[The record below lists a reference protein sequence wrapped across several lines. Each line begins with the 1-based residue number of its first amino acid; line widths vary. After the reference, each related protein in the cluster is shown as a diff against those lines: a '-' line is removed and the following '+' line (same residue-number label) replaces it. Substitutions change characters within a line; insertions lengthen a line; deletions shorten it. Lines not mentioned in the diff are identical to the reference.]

1 MMRRIEREYN
11 NWVNEPIR
19 GLGNQFVENRS
30 WFINNFVIYG
40 LEPFLL
46 AHSYSLG
53 KNLKNFPKKLALLWF
68 YMEKAH
74 LTTKT
79 VSYEP
84 PTHRNHTYDRN
95 KFFYIFDSNI
105 YNKFLDK
112 WAIEGF
118 LDNSGIGSQINSE
131 IKWFIYCW
139 IDLESSPAREE
150 IDKILNEEAEE
161 RKYREK
167 ILKAGGLNAYH
178 NNRHDYDASEL
189 GYYRG
194 DRIMS

>member
-1 MMRRIEREYN
+1 MTRRIEREFN

-19 GLGNQFVENRS
+19 GLGGQFVENRS
-30 WFINNFVIYG
+30 WFIEDFVRYG

-46 AHSYSLG
+46 ENSYTFG
-53 KNLKNFPKKLALLWF
+53 KNLNKFPRKLALLWF
-68 YMEKAH
+68 YIEKAY
-74 LTTKT
+74 LTNKI
-79 VSYEP
+79 VSYGKP
-84 PTHRNHTYDRN
+84 KHRNHNYDRD
-95 KFFYIFDSNI
+95 KFFHIFDSDVFN
-105 YNKFLDK
+105 NFLDT

-118 LDNSGIGSQINSE
+118 LDNSGIGSKINSE

-139 IDLESSPAREE
+139 IDMESSPAREE

-167 ILKAGGLNAYH
+167 ILKAGGVNAYH

-189 GYYRG
+189 GYFRG
-194 DRIMS
+194 DRVYT